1 MEQKQISNI
10 VVKCPHCKIPVLIE
24 KLNCCIFRHASF
36 KTSGKQIEPHAD
48 KILCDYYI
56 QNDLVFGCC
65 NPFQVIVNTAST
77 NKDDKYVAI
86 KCDYI

>member
-1 MEQKQISNI
+1 MDKVNVNNI
-10 VVKCPHCKIPVLIE
+10 IVECPHCKCPVLIE
-24 KLNCCIFRHASF
+24 QLNCCIFRHASL
-36 KTSGKQIEPHAD
+36 KTTGKQIEPHAN

-65 NPFQVIVNTAST
+65 KPFQVIANTAST
-77 NKDDKYVAI
+77 NNDDTYIAI